1 MTETRTMDHG
11 EAVEAMATERYL
23 LDELT
28 PELREA
34 FEQHVF
40 DCPECALDLKAAALF
55 VEQAKAQLPQLTQSP
70 TQAPA
75 QAPAPAVKKQ
85 EWFAWLRPFFANPL
99 LAGPVFAALL
109 VIVGYQNLVVYPNLR
124 VAANEPRLVPL
135 VVLHAT
141 RAGGHVPVEASH
153 KQGVGLVVD
162 LPQDS
167 GYPSYAFELYDAQ
180 GKAVWTQSLAAPAG
194 DGAISVVIPGGG
206 LQTGTFALAVSGV
219 AANGQRSELDRHI
232 LDLHFHE

>member
-1 MTETRTMDHG
+1 MDHS
-11 EAVEAMATERYL
+11 EAIEAMATERYL

-40 DCPECALDLKAAALF
+40 DCPECALDLKAGAMF

-70 TQAPA
+70 TQS
-75 QAPAPAVKKQ
+75 PAPIVKKQ

-109 VIVGYQNLVVYPNLR
+109 VIVGYQNLVVYPAMR
-124 VAANEPRLVPL
+124 TAANEPRVVPL
-135 VVLHAT
+135 VALHAT
-141 RAGGHVPVEASH
+141 RAAGHLAVEANR

-162 LPQDS
+162 LPQDA
-167 GYPSYAFELYDAQ
+167 GYPSYAFELYDAK
-180 GKAVWTQSLAAPAG
+180 GKAVWTKAVLTQNLAAAVG
-194 DGAISVVIPGGG
+194 DGAISVTIPGGG
-206 LQTGTFALAVSGV
+206 LQTGTFTLAVYGV
-219 AANGQRSELDRHI
+219 AANGERSEVNRHI
-232 LDLHFHE
+232 LDLHFND